1 MEVGDACA
9 SLNTDHTRICTHGI
23 TFLKFCE
30 YFTFF
35 HCENFCNM
43 FITIKSFA
51 YSEVMKLI
59 F

>member
-1 MEVGDACA
+1 
-9 SLNTDHTRICTHGI
+9 
-23 TFLKFCE
+23 
-30 YFTFF
+30 
-35 HCENFCNM
+35 M